1 MTAKA
6 AGKAPQPREAP
17 VCEKCRGYGYVLVDG
32 VAHRCDC
39 GLLTEREGKVRLG
52 TAEIPKRFATKD
64 FTNFKADRKDREREA
79 VLSAAKAYA
88 STFHGHESEG
98 LLLRGI
104 TGCGKTHIAIA
115 ILKQVIQR
123 GFTGYYANFNDLL
136 SRIRDSY
143 NAESGTSEGDLL
155 EVVDSADLLVL
166 DDVGAE
172 STTDWVRDRLYLI
185 INRRYENARP
195 TIITTNCDEHEL
207 ESRLGARIVSRL
219 YEMCSLDFPTFP
231 KQDFRRAQMK

>member
-1 MTAKA
+1 MPATPTPIKV
-6 AGKAPQPREAP
+6 E
-17 VCEKCRGYGYVLVDG
+17 VCDKCHGAGYVVKDG

-39 GLLTEREGKVRLG
+39 GIMEAFEGRVRVG
-52 TAEIPKRFATKD
+52 SAEVPRRFATKD
-64 FTNFKADRKDREREA
+64 FTNFKAEKKDRDRGT
-79 VLSAAKAYA
+79 VLETAKAYA
-88 STFHGHESEG
+88 NTFNGGESEG

-115 ILKQVIQR
+115 ILKEVIRR
-123 GFTGYYANFNDLL
+123 GYSGYYANFNDLL

-143 NAESGTSEGDLL
+143 NADSGASEAELL
-155 EVVDSADLLVL
+155 DAVDSAQLLVL

-185 INRRYENARP
+185 VNRRYENALP
-195 TIITTNCDEHEL
+195 TIITTNCDEAEL
-207 ESRLGARIVSRL
+207 QARVGPRIVSRL
-219 YEMCSLDFPTFP
+219 YEMCSFDFPPFP